1 MLTLY
6 TDIHNITRRKNVSV
20 TCKDLVSA
28 LKKTSLTKEILFKKL
43 SLSLLIFSNENNI
56 AKLVG
61 EIVPTDCVSYLEAE
75 VF

>member
-1 MLTLY
+1 MQRPGFRAEENKPDQPKRFY
-6 TDIHNITRRKNVSV
+6 
-20 TCKDLVSA
+20 
-28 LKKTSLTKEILFKKL
+28 FKKL